1 MSTAVGIARTGE
13 DGKLGKLTREYLI
26 QVADHSRKFKAD
38 LTSQEA
44 VSRELT

>member
-1 MSTAVGIARTGE
+1 MGIARTGK
-13 DGKLGKLTREYLI
+13 DGKLGKLTREHLS
-26 QVADHSRKFKAD
+26 QVANHSRKFKAG